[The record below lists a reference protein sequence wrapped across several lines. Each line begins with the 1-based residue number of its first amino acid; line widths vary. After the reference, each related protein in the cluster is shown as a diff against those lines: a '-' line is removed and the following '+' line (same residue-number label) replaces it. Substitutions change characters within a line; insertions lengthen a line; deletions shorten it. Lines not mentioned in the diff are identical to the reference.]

1 MEGNTFNKE
10 TFTRL
15 QFYPCKKPAR
25 TLHYTSA
32 ASGSIAETLSY
43 GAVRSKTK
51 QSIPKQEWERICAGW
66 DTIHFSEDSAA
77 PQM

>member
-1 MEGNTFNKE
+1 MEGNTFHKQ

-15 QFYPCKKPAR
+15 WFYLCKKPAR
-25 TLHYTSA
+25 TLHYTSV

-43 GAVRSKTK
+43 GAARSNTK
-51 QSIPKQEWERICAGW
+51 QSFPKQEWERICAGW
-66 DTIHFSEDSAA
+66 DTIHFSEGSVA